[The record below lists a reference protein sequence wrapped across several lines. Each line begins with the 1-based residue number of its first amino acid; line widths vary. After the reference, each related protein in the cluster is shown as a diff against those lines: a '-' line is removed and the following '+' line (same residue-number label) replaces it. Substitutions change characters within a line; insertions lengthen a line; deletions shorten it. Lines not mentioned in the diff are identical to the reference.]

1 MRPATEADVEPL
13 VEILREPAIR
23 AWWGENDAASVR
35 AELHVAWAIEIDGE
49 LAGQLLIH
57 EETEPDYPSVA
68 FDIVLATRFHGRGL
82 GAEALRIAVRRMI
95 AKGHHRFTID
105 PTVSN
110 VAAIRSYASVGFRPV
125 GILRASERDP
135 DPAADPPWRDAL
147 LMDLLA
153 PELIEREVE

>member
-1 MRPATEADVEPL
+1 VA
-13 VEILREPAIR
+13 ILREPAVR
-23 AWWGENDAASVR
+23 AWWGENDADSVR
-35 AELHVAWAIEIDGE
+35 EELHVAWAIEVEGE

-57 EETEPDYPSVA
+57 EETTPDYPSVA

-82 GAEALRIAVRRMI
+82 GAAALRIAVRRMI

-110 VAAIRSYASVGFRPV
+110 VAAIRSYASIGFRPV

-135 DPAADPPWRDAL
+135 DPTAHPPWRDAL

-153 PELIEREVE
+153 DELIEG

>member
-1 MRPATEADVEPL
+1 M
-13 VEILREPAIR
+13 
-23 AWWGENDAASVR
+23 R
-35 AELHVAWAIEIDGE
+35 AELHVAWAIEVDGE

-68 FDIVLATRFHGRGL
+68 FDIVLATRFHGRGR
-82 GAEALRIAVRRMI
+82 GAETLRIAIRRMI

-125 GILRASERDP
+125 GILRQSERDP
-135 DPAADPPWRDAL
+135 EDPSRWRDAL

-153 PELIEREVE
+153 PELIEG

>member
-1 MRPATEADVEPL
+1 MRE
-13 VEILREPAIR
+13 
-23 AWWGENDAASVR
+23 
-35 AELHVAWAIEIDGE
+35 ELHLAWAIEVDGE

-110 VAAIRSYASVGFRPV
+110 VAAIKSYASVGFRPV
-125 GILRASERDP
+125 GILRQSERDP
-135 DPAADPPWRDAL
+135 DRSARPPFRDAL
-147 LMDLLA
+147 MMDLLA
-153 PELIEREVE
+153 DELIER

>member
-1 MRPATEADVEPL
+1 VLRPATEVDVEPL
-13 VEILREPAIR
+13 VTLLREPAIR
-23 AWWGENDAASVR
+23 AWWGENDADSVR
-35 AELHVAWAIEIDGE
+35 AELHVAWAIEIGGE

-82 GAEALRIAVRRMI
+82 GAEALRMAVRRMI
-95 AKGHHRFTID
+95 ARGHHRFTID

-125 GILRASERDP
+125 GILRQSERDP
-135 DPAADPPWRDAL
+135 EDPSRWRDAL

-153 PELIEREVE
+153 DELIESEVE

>member
-1 MRPATEADVEPL
+1 VLRPATEVDVEPL
-13 VEILREPAIR
+13 VTLLREPAIR
-23 AWWGENDAASVR
+23 AWWGENDADSVR
-35 AELHVAWAIEIDGE
+35 AELHVAWVIEIGGE

-82 GAEALRIAVRRMI
+82 GAEALRMAVRRMI
-95 AKGHHRFTID
+95 ARGHHRFTID

-125 GILRASERDP
+125 GILRQSERDP
-135 DPAADPPWRDAL
+135 EDPSRWRDAL

-153 PELIEREVE
+153 DELIESEVE